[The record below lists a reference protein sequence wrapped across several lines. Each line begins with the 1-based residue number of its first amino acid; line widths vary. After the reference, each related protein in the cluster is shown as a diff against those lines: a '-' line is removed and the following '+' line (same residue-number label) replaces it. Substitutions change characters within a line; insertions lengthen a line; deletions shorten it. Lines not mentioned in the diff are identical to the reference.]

1 MIYLDNAATTA
12 VHESVLAAMLPYF
25 TQVCGNPGSV
35 HAAGRDALRAVMDAR
50 ASVAANLGCKPREVI
65 FTSGGTESDNQALR
79 TMAEWGRAQGKL
91 RIVSSAIEHPAVLRM
106 LGALVEEGF
115 QVTLVNPDTR
125 GVVTTEAV
133 AAALGDD
140 VCGVS
145 IMAANNETGVVQPIA
160 AIAQAAHEAGAIF
173 HTDAVQAAGHM
184 PLDAQGCDIDLLSI
198 SAHKFHGPKGV
209 GALVCRL
216 PQGAQPIIV
225 GGGQERGRR
234 AGTENVT
241 GIVGL
246 AAALREACASLDEDA
261 ARVASLRDCLQGRL
275 AAIPGAHVIGADAPR
290 VPGIVNACFEGLDH
304 QTLLPL
310 LDARD
315 VCASAGSACSAG
327 AVQPSHVLCAM
338 GISEELARGSLRFS
352 LSVDTSAEEVETTA
366 AAVEE
371 VTASLRRSQA

>member
-65 FTSGGTESDNQALR
+65 FTSGGTESDNQALC
-79 TMAEWGRAQGKL
+79 TMAQWGRAQGRT

-106 LGALVEEGF
+106 LDALAAEGF
-115 QVTLVNPDTR
+115 QVTLVNPDVR
-125 GVVTTEAV
+125 GAVTTETV

-160 AIAQAAHEAGAIF
+160 AIAKAVHEAGALF
-173 HTDAVQAAGHM
+173 HTDAVQAVGHI
-184 PLDAQGCDIDLLSI
+184 PLDAQAQGIDLLSI
-198 SAHKFHGPKGV
+198 SAHKFHGPKGA
-209 GALVCRL
+209 GALACRL

-225 GGGQERGRR
+225 GGGQERGHR
-234 AGTENVT
+234 AGTENVP

-246 AAALREACASLDEDA
+246 AAALREACASLDDDA
-261 ARVASLRDCLQGRL
+261 ARVASLRDRLQGRL

-290 VPGIVNACFEGLDH
+290 VPGILNVCFEGLDH

-310 LDARD
+310 LDARGI
-315 VCASAGSACSAG
+315 CASAGSACSAG
-327 AVQPSHVLCAM
+327 AVQPSHVLRAM
-338 GISEELARGSLRFS
+338 GISDDLAHGSLRFS
-352 LSVDTSAEEVETTA
+352 LSVDTTADEVDA
-366 AAVEE
+366 AASAVEE
-371 VTASLRRSQA
+371 VVASLR